1 MRTGHRIGFPD
12 GVAYPASAE
21 EVRELIRFARERSAA
36 LIPYGGGT
44 SVLGQVTVTADGPPA
59 IAVDMGR
66 MSRLLDLDLQSGL
79 ATFGAGVRGPDLE
92 ASLRARGL
100 TLGHYPQSFEYSTLG
115 GWIATRSTGQQALGY
130 GRIEQL
136 FAGGIVESPAGTLR
150 LRAVPASAA
159 GPDLRDL
166 VLGCEGRLGII
177 TEATV
182 RVRRVPEQEQFHAV
196 FFPDLEHGLAALQAM
211 MQARLT
217 ASMLRL
223 STAEET
229 MTTFALAGG
238 GRALGLLE
246 RGLALRGIGRDRCLL
261 LLGFTGTAAQ
271 VHAARIHGLSL
282 ARPHGGVHVG
292 RRIGAAWARERF
304 RTPYLRNSL
313 WDLGY
318 AVETL
323 ETAGPWS
330 RIPAI
335 MAAIEQALAQALADT
350 GERAFAFTHLSHPY
364 PDGSNVYT
372 TLLYRLAPDPEE
384 SLARWMRLKTAASE
398 AILAAGGTISHQHG
412 VGTDHLPHLAAEK
425 GALGVEML
433 RAICRTLDPD
443 GIMNPGKLV

>member
-1 MRTGHRIGFPD
+1 MRTGRRVSFPD
-12 GVAYPASAE
+12 GVAFPVSGE

-44 SVLGQVTVTADGPPA
+44 SVLGQVTVAAGGPPT

-66 MSRLLDLDLQSGL
+66 MSRLLDLDLSSGL

-115 GWIATRSTGQQALGY
+115 GWIATRSTGQQALAY

-150 LRAVPASAA
+150 LRAIPASAA

-166 VLGCEGRLGII
+166 VLGSEGRLGII

-182 RVRRVPEQEQFHAV
+182 RVRRVPEHEQFHAI
-196 FFPDLEHGLAALQAM
+196 FFPHLEHGLAALQAM
-211 MQARLT
+211 MHVRLN

-229 MTTFALAGG
+229 MTTFALA
-238 GRALGLLE
+238 RRSWTLDLLE
-246 RGLALRGIGRDRCLL
+246 RWLALRGIAKERCLL
-261 LLGFTGTAAQ
+261 LMGFTGTANQ
-271 VHAARIHGLSL
+271 VHAPRMQGLAL
-282 ARPHGGVHVG
+282 ARSQGGVHVG
-292 RRIGAAWARERF
+292 RRIGAAWVRQRF
-304 RTPYLRNSL
+304 RTPYLRNGL

-318 AVETL
+318 AVDTL

-335 MAAIEQALAQALADT
+335 IGAIEQALAHALEDS
-350 GERAFAFTHLSHPY
+350 GEMVFAFTHLSHPY

-372 TLLYRLAPDPEE
+372 TLLYRLSPDPEE
-384 SLARWMRLKTAASE
+384 SLERWRCLKVAASE

-412 VGTDHLPHLAAEK
+412 VGTDHLPYLAAEK
-425 GALGVEML
+425 GALGVEVL
-433 RAICRTLDPD
+433 RTVCRTLDPD
-443 GIMNPGKLV
+443 GMMNPGKLL